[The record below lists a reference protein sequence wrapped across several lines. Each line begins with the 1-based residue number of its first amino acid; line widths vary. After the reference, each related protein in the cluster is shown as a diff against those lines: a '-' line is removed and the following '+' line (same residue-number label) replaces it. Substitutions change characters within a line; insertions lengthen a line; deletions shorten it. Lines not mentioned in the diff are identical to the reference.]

1 MVLFHVALSHFP
13 LVFLQC
19 TGRER
24 NYTHA
29 CNMPGDTKHAPV
41 SSTQVPF
48 NNNESSYELE
58 LLSRPHPDHP
68 TALDEIDPI
77 PVREFS
83 LPPVDGGKDA
93 WLCLVGGFFLEVM
106 VWGMFSQAHL
116 AIQD

>member
-1 MVLFHVALSHFP
+1 
-13 LVFLQC
+13 
-19 TGRER
+19 
-24 NYTHA
+24 
-29 CNMPGDTKHAPV
+29 MPGDTKHAPV

-68 TALDEIDPI
+68 TALDEIDPT